1 MGVVDLAARF
11 SALGSE
17 PDQADYVGWLLWQ
30 CRRQRLMVL
39 WYGDLPKLRDVHLGR
54 LRWFQTELTR
64 ERARAAALRRGSSAK
79 AFNLAGTF

>member
-1 MGVVDLAARF
+1 MGAVDLAARF

-17 PDQADYVGWLLWQ
+17 PDQQENYVGWLLWQ

-39 WYGDLPKLRDVHLGR
+39 WYEDLPNLHDVHMGR

-64 ERARAAALRRGSSAK
+64 KRRARAAALRQRSWREC
-79 AFNLAGTF
+79 F